1 MPDYNVLMV
10 APQLLDKTMDPLVL
24 AKDEIDQVVT
34 MLRPSLLSGSQ
45 CTIQGLLNAFAS
57 DFDIVWFATHGNED
71 GIYLNDGL
79 VGSSE
84 LTALMRSAGVRLV
97 VLNTCVSRGVAL
109 AIYDELQI
117 ELVCTIKKLPDRVA
131 FVTATLFARMLTRGF
146 SFREAYEKAKPG
158 KNSTY
163 TFLPPEEEDMPP
175 QPRTYVVP
183 DDPSD
188 LVEAVR
194 RLQIVVQ
201 GDPGYNVKG
210 LVPQVDQLTSVLN
223 GLVVEVSKLKESSV
237 FNRRLLWFNFGM
249 SIMMLISLFILLF
262 QRGVL

>member
-10 APQLLDKTMDPLVL
+10 APQLLDKSMDPLVL

-45 CTIQGLLNAFAS
+45 CTIQGLLNAFAT
-57 DFDIVWFATHGNED
+57 DFDIVWFASHGDEN

-79 VGSSE
+79 VTSAE

-97 VLNTCVSRGVAL
+97 VLNTCVSRAVAL
-109 AIYDELQI
+109 AIHDELQI
-117 ELVCTIKKLPDRVA
+117 ELVCTVKKLPDRTA

-146 SFREAYEKAKPG
+146 SFRQAYEKAKPG

-175 QPRTYVVP
+175 QPRAYSMP
-183 DDPSD
+183 DEPPD
-188 LVEAVR
+188 LAEAVR
-194 RLQIVVQ
+194 RLHVAVQ
-201 GDPGYNVKG
+201 GDRNYGAKG
-210 LVPQVDQLTSVLN
+210 LIPQVDELSDTVHA
-223 GLVVEVSKLKESSV
+223 LVTQVASLKSSSD
-237 FNRRLLWFNFGM
+237 FNRRLLWLVFAI
-249 SIMMLISLFILLF
+249 SISSLVALVVLVY

>member
-45 CTIQGLLNAFAS
+45 CTIQGLLNIFAS
-57 DFDIVWFATHGNED
+57 DFDIVWFATHGDEN

-79 VGSSE
+79 VSTAE
-84 LTALMRSAGVRLV
+84 LTALMRTAGVRLV
-97 VLNTCVSRGVAL
+97 VLNTCVSRPVAL

-117 ELVCTIKKLPDRVA
+117 KLVCTIKKLPDRTA
-131 FVTATLFARMLTRGF
+131 FVTATLFARMLTRGY

-158 KNSTY
+158 NNSTY

-175 QPRTYVVP
+175 ERKPYSLI
-183 DDPSD
+183 DDPTD
-188 LVEAVR
+188 LVNAVR

-201 GDPGYNVKG
+201 GDSDYNVKG
-210 LVPQVDQLTSVLN
+210 LAPQVDRATEILN
-223 GLVVEVSKLKESSV
+223 GLVVEVSKLKDSSR
-237 FNRRLLWFNFGM
+237 FNRNLLWFNF
-249 SIMMLISLFILLF
+249 SILIFLFIGLIVLVF
-262 QRGVL
+262 QRGIL